1 MYKLIGFCLL
11 LSFASLNLFAKKYSL
26 CSPDGKLRVVLHA
39 DDGFLTWEVAYTDA
53 AVLQPSR
60 LGLKFQEESEVGLWV
75 KKVRN
80 KESVSLGNLL
90 FIKEVAGKA
99 NIVKPN

>member
-39 DDGFLTWEVAYTDA
+39 DDGFLTWEVAYADA

-60 LGLKFQEESEVGLWV
+60 LGLKFQEESEAGLWV

-80 KESVSLGNLL
+80 KEVCVTRQSS